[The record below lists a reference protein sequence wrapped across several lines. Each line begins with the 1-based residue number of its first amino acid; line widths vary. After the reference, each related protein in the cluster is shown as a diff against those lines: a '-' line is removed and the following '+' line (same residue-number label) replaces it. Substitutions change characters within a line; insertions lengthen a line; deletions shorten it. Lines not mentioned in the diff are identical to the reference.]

1 MKKALFILTV
11 LFMAF
16 QQSGCSQSNTQDKA
30 QVASQTPAKETPQEK
45 PQGNSSETLV
55 LIKTSY
61 GDITAKLYNDT
72 PKHRDNFIKN
82 IKEGWYEDSPFHRI
96 IKGFMVQ
103 GGGNKDGR
111 QDPGY
116 TVPAEILPN
125 HIHVKGALAAARM
138 PDQVNPQKASS
149 GCQFYL
155 VQGGIM
161 NEETLNSYEQRYG
174 TKFSAEQRKAYTTI
188 GGAPWLDGGYTVF
201 GEVISGFEVI
211 DKLAAVPTGPGDKPV
226 NPVTMKI
233 EILE

>member
-1 MKKALFILTV
+1 
-11 LFMAF
+11 MAF
-16 QQSGCSQSNTQDKA
+16 QQSACSQSNTQDKP
-30 QVASQTPAKETPQEK
+30 QVTPQTPAKETPQEK
-45 PQGNSSETLV
+45 PQGNTNETLV
-55 LIKTSY
+55 LIKTSL

-125 HIHVKGALAAARM
+125 HIHVKGALAAARTA
-138 PDQVNPQKASS
+138 DQVNPQKASS
-149 GCQFYL
+149 GCQFYI

-233 EILE
+233 EIVD

>member
-1 MKKALFILTV
+1 MKKSLVILIV

-16 QQSGCSQSNTQDKA
+16 QQTGCTQGT
-30 QVASQTPAKETPQEK
+30 SAK
-45 PQGNSSETLV
+45 SETLV

-72 PKHRDNFIKN
+72 PQHRDNFIKN
-82 IKEGWYEDSPFHRI
+82 IKEGWYNDSPFHRI

-125 HIHVKGALAAARM
+125 HLHKKGALAAARTG
-138 PDQVNPQKASS
+138 DQVNPKKASS
-149 GCQFYL
+149 GCQFYI
-155 VQGGIM
+155 VQGTVLS
-161 NEETLNSYEQRYG
+161 NETLNSYEQRYN
-174 TKFSAEQRKAYTTI
+174 TKYTEEQRKAYSTV
-188 GGAPWLDGGYTVF
+188 GGTPWLDGGYTVF
-201 GEVISGFEVI
+201 GEVVSGLDVI
-211 DKLAAVPTGPGDKPV
+211 DKIANVPTGPGDKPV
-226 NPVTMKI
+226 TPVTMKI

>member
-16 QQSGCSQSNTQDKA
+16 QQSGCSQSNPQEKA
-30 QVASQTPAKETPQEK
+30 QVAPQAQAKETPQVK
-45 PQGNSSETLV
+45 PQGNTSETLV
-55 LIKTSY
+55 LIKTSF

-155 VQGGIM
+155 VQGGVL

-174 TKFSAEQRKAYTTI
+174 TKFTAEQRKAYTTI

-233 EILE
+233 EIIE

>member
-1 MKKALFILTV
+1 MKNTILILTV

-16 QQSGCSQSNTQDKA
+16 QQTGFSQG
-30 QVASQTPAKETPQEK
+30 TPK
-45 PQGNSSETLV
+45 SETLI
-55 LIKTSY
+55 LIKTSL

-82 IKEGWYEDSPFHRI
+82 INEGWYNDSPFHRI

-125 HIHVKGALAAARM
+125 HIHVKGALAAARTG
-138 PDQVNPQKASS
+138 DQVNPQKASS
-149 GCQFYL
+149 GCQFYI
-155 VQGGIM
+155 VQGTVLT
-161 NEETLNSYEQRYG
+161 EETLNSYEQRYG
-174 TKFSAEQRKAYTTI
+174 TKFTAEQRKAYTTK
-188 GGAPWLDGGYTVF
+188 GGTPWLDGGYTVF
-201 GEVISGFEVI
+201 GEVVSGFDVI
-211 DKLAAVPTGPGDKPV
+211 DKLADVPIGPGDKPV

-233 EILE
+233 EIVD

>member
-1 MKKALFILTV
+1 MRNVFVILIL

-16 QQSGCSQSNTQDKA
+16 QQTGRSQSNPK
-30 QVASQTPAKETPQEK
+30 
-45 PQGNSSETLV
+45 SETLV

-82 IKEGWYEDSPFHRI
+82 IKEGWYNDSPFHRI
-96 IKGFMVQ
+96 IKNFMIQ

-116 TVPAEILPN
+116 TIPAEILPN
-125 HIHVKGALAAARM
+125 HLHKKGALAAARTG
-138 PDQVNPQKASS
+138 DQVNPQKASS
-149 GCQFYL
+149 GCQFYI
-155 VQGGIM
+155 VQGAVLT
-161 NEETLNSYEQRYG
+161 NETLNSYEQRSN
-174 TKFSAEQRKAYTTI
+174 TKYSEEQRKAYTTV
-188 GGAPWLDGGYTVF
+188 GGTPWLDGGYTVF
-201 GEVISGFEVI
+201 GEVVSGFDVI
-211 DKLAAVPTGPGDKPV
+211 DKIASVPTAPGDKPV

>member
-16 QQSGCSQSNTQDKA
+16 QQSGCSQSNPQDKA
-30 QVASQTPAKETPQEK
+30 QVTPQTPANETPQVK
-45 PQGNSSETLV
+45 PQGNTSETLV

-155 VQGGIM
+155 VQGGIL
-161 NEETLNSYEQRYG
+161 NDETLNSYEQRYG
-174 TKFSAEQRKAYTTI
+174 TKFSAEQRKAYTTL

-201 GEVISGFEVI
+201 GEVITGFEVI

-233 EILE
+233 EIIE

>member
-1 MKKALFILTV
+1 MKKSILILTV

-16 QQSGCSQSNTQDKA
+16 QQTGCT
-30 QVASQTPAKETPQEK
+30 
-45 PQGNSSETLV
+45 QGNPTTETLV
-55 LIKTSY
+55 VIKTSY

-96 IKGFMVQ
+96 IKGFMIQ

-125 HIHVKGALAAARM
+125 HLHKKGALAAARTG
-138 PDQVNPQKASS
+138 DQVNPQKASS
-149 GCQFYL
+149 GCQFYI
-155 VQGGIM
+155 VQGGVLS
-161 NEETLNSYEQRYG
+161 NETLDSYEQRYN
-174 TKFSAEQRKAYTTI
+174 TKYSAEQRQAYTTI
-188 GGAPWLDGGYTVF
+188 GGSPWLDGGYTVF
-201 GEVISGFEVI
+201 GEVVSGFEVI

-233 EILE
+233 EIVD